1 MTPMRAIWQGLA
13 AALIALGLALP
24 VQAQTVSNTQ
34 AVGGGQAGGD
44 GQAADAQAAAA
55 GQTAADAQN
64 RPSIVAQK
72 APSGLVVSKGA
83 GNARSLD
90 YAAWESAAERAE
102 TALADAAVTETA
114 LGELRGQLVDW
125 RAAFLVSQNSNAT
138 RIATLREQIAALG
151 PVPAEGE
158 TEAEE
163 IAQRRVALSDQL
175 IKLQAPGIAAEEA
188 YRRAD
193 GLIGEIDRIRRER
206 QADQLLQLWP
216 APINPANWPAAL
228 VELRDTA
235 MAFYTESAFRW
246 RKGEASRQ
254 LFDNLPLIVVML
266 ASGIGLLWRGRLLV
280 ARLARAFPERQT
292 ARARRVVGLAV
303 SVGQVLAPVVGIMAL
318 AHAVRLTGLTGAL
331 GGVVL
336 DALPLAGF
344 ALLAAHWLGGLVFP
358 ADDKAE
364 TLFTLPPE
372 RRAEGRFLTTAL
384 GGVLALEAL
393 RAVILEQRGAGQAAI
408 SVLSF
413 PVLVAVAVLL
423 LRLGHLMG
431 RSMRA
436 EGAEDGGYAGRVLVL
451 IARGVMLV
459 GIIGPLLAAVGYI
472 AAAGALVYPA
482 AQSLGLVGVLF
493 VLQRLVADLYGLV
506 TKSDAADQDGLLPV
520 LIGFCMALASLP
532 LFALVW
538 GAQLADITELWQRF
552 LEGFQL
558 GQTRVS
564 PTDFLLFLVIFAVGY
579 TVTRLVQGALKG
591 TVLPRTSL
599 DQGGQNAVVAGLGYV
614 GIILSALLAINFAG
628 IDLSGLAIVAGAL
641 SVGIGFGL
649 QNIVSNFVSGIILLI
664 ERPVSEGDWIE
675 VGTVQGIVK
684 SISVRS
690 TRIQTFDR
698 SDVIVPN
705 TDLVAGRVTNWTR
718 FNLSGRLVVTLTVA
732 HGEDSRKVEK
742 VLREIAEAQPL
753 VLLNP
758 APVVALMGFNN
769 DGQLYEI
776 RMILRDVNF
785 SVNVRSEVNHQI
797 RERFLAEGLH
807 LRPAPATPV
816 PLEVIMHKAPEAV
829 AGGHEAEPA
838 DAPATGRTKRRRGAE
853 TTDALPEAEGGATL

>member
-1 MTPMRAIWQGLA
+1 MRAIWRGVA
-13 AALIALGLALP
+13 VALMALGLALP
-24 VQAQTVSNTQ
+24 VAAQT
-34 AVGGGQAGGD
+34 AP
-44 GQAADAQAAAA
+44 
-55 GQTAADAQN
+55 DAQN

-72 APSGLVVSKGA
+72 APSGLVVSKGS
-83 GNARSLD
+83 GSSRSLD
-90 YAAWESAAERAE
+90 YGAWEQAADRAD
-102 TALADAAVTETA
+102 TTLANAAVTETA

-163 IAQRRVALSDQL
+163 IAQRRVQLSDQL

-254 LFDNLPLIVVML
+254 LFDNLPLIVLML
-266 ASGIGLLWRGRLLV
+266 ASGFGLFWRGRALV
-280 ARLARAFPERQT
+280 ARLARAMPERQT
-292 ARARRVVGLAV
+292 ARARRVSGLAV

-318 AHAVRLTGLTGAL
+318 AHAVRLTGTTGAL
-331 GGVVL
+331 GGTVL
-336 DALPLAGF
+336 DALPFAGF
-344 ALLAAHWLGGLVFP
+344 TVFAAHWLGSVIFP
-358 ADDKAE
+358 ADDRAE
-364 TLFTLPPE
+364 TLFALPAE

-384 GGVLALEAL
+384 GIVLGIEAL
-393 RAVILEQRGAGQAAI
+393 RDVILTQRGADQAAVA
-408 SVLSF
+408 VLSF

-423 LRLGHLMG
+423 ARLGHLMG
-431 RSMRA
+431 RTPRA
-436 EGAEDGGYAGRVLVL
+436 EVGDDGAGYSGRVLGL
-451 IARGVMLV
+451 IARGAMLV
-459 GIIGPLLAAVGYI
+459 GIVGPLLAAVGYI
-472 AAAGALVYPA
+472 AAAGAMVYPA
-482 AQSLGLVGVLF
+482 AQSLGLVALLF

-506 TKSDAADQDGLLPV
+506 TKSDAADQEGLLPV
-520 LIGFCMALASLP
+520 LIGFGMALASLP
-532 LFALVW
+532 LFALIW

-552 LEGFQL
+552 MGGFQL

-564 PTDFLLFLVIFAVGY
+564 PTDFLLFLVVFVVGY
-579 TVTRLVQGALKG
+579 TLTRLVQGALKG

-614 GIILSALLAINFAG
+614 GIIVSALLAINFAG

-649 QNIVSNFVSGIILLI
+649 QNIVSNFVSGIILLV

-718 FNLSGRLVVTLTVA
+718 FNLSGRLVVAVTVA
-732 HGEDSRKVEK
+732 HGADSRKVERILK
-742 VLREIAEAQPL
+742 DIAEAQPL

-797 RERFLAEGLH
+797 RERFIAEGVD
-807 LRPAPATPV
+807 LRPPAPEPV
-816 PLEVIMHKAPEAV
+816 PLEVILHDA
-829 AGGHEAEPA
+829 
-838 DAPATGRTKRRRGAE
+838 APAEAGPAPAAPAAVRERRRRGAE
-853 TTDALPEAEGGATL
+853 STDALPEADGGATL

>member
-1 MTPMRAIWQGLA
+1 MRALRQGLA
-13 AALIALGLALP
+13 AALVALGLALP
-24 VQAQTVSNTQ
+24 AGAQ
-34 AVGGGQAGGD
+34 QAG
-44 GQAADAQAAAA
+44 AQSA
-55 GQTAADAQN
+55 GDAQN

-72 APSGLVVSKGA
+72 APSGLVVSKGS
-83 GNARSLD
+83 GSTRSLD
-90 YAAWESAAERAE
+90 YGAWEKAADRAE
-102 TALADAAVTETA
+102 TTLTDAGAPDAA

-138 RIATLREQIAALG
+138 RIATLRDQIAALG
-151 PVPAEGE
+151 PVPAAGE
-158 TEAEE
+158 TEADE

-216 APINPANWPAAL
+216 APVNPANWPAAL
-228 VELRDTA
+228 GEMRDTA
-235 MAFYTESAFRW
+235 LAFWTESAFRW
-246 RKGEASRQ
+246 RKGEARRE
-254 LFDNLPLIVVML
+254 LFDNLPLILVLL
-266 ASGIGLLWRGRLLV
+266 ASGVGLIWRGRPLV
-280 ARLARAFPERQT
+280 ARLARALPGRQT
-292 ARARRVVGLAV
+292 ARARRVVALAV
-303 SVGQVLAPVVGIMAL
+303 SLGQVIAPVVGVMAL
-318 AHAVRLTGLTGAL
+318 AHAVGLTGTTGAL
-331 GGVVL
+331 GGAVL
-336 DALPLAGF
+336 DALPYAAF
-344 ALLAAHWLGGLVFP
+344 TVFAAHWLGSVVFP
-358 ADDKAE
+358 AEEGHEA
-364 TLFTLPPE
+364 LFALPPE

-384 GGVLALEAL
+384 GVALGVEAL
-393 RAVILEQRGAGQAAI
+393 RSVILYQRGADQAATA
-408 SVLSF
+408 VLSF

-423 LRLGHLMG
+423 ARLGHLIG
-431 RSMRA
+431 RSTAA
-436 EGAEDGGYAGRVLVL
+436 EGEDGAGYATRVLGL
-451 IARGVMLV
+451 IARGAMLV
-459 GIIGPLLAAVGYI
+459 GIVGPLLAAVGYI
-472 AAAGALVYPA
+472 AAAAALVYPA
-482 AQSLGLVGVLF
+482 AGSLGLVALLF
-493 VLQRLVADLYGLV
+493 VMQRLVADLYGLV
-506 TKSDAADQDGLLPV
+506 TKSDAADQDGLVPV

-532 LFALVW
+532 LFALIW

-552 LEGFQL
+552 LEGFQI
-558 GQTRVS
+558 GGTRVS
-564 PTDFLLFLVIFAVGY
+564 PTDFLLFLVVFAAGY

-675 VGTVQGIVK
+675 VGTVQGVVK

-718 FNLSGRLVVTLTVA
+718 FNLTGRLTVPVTVA
-732 HGEDSRKVEK
+732 HGADSRKVER
-742 VLREIAEAQPL
+742 VLRGIAEAQPL
-753 VLLNP
+753 VLLKP
-758 APVVALMGFNN
+758 PPVVALMGFSN
-769 DGQLYEI
+769 DGQQYEI

-785 SVNVRSEVNHQI
+785 SVPVRSEVNHQI
-797 RERFLAEGLH
+797 RERFIAEGID
-807 LRPAPATPV
+807 LRPAPAAAV
-816 PLEVIMHKAPEAV
+816 PLEVILHDPP
-829 AGGHEAEPA
+829 PA
-838 DAPATGRTKRRRGAE
+838 AAPAPAAPVRDRRRKGPE
-853 TTDALPEAEGGATL
+853 STDALPEAEGGATL

>member
-1 MTPMRAIWQGLA
+1 MRPIRALWQGLA
-13 AALIALGLALP
+13 GAVVALTLALP
-24 VQAQTVSNTQ
+24 AGAQTTGTQ
-34 AVGGGQAGGD
+34 TTGT
-44 GQAADAQAAAA
+44 
-55 GQTAADAQN
+55 QTTADAQN

-83 GNARSLD
+83 GSTRSLD
-90 YAAWESAAERAE
+90 YTAWEKAADRAE
-102 TALADAAVTETA
+102 ATLADAAVPDTA

-163 IAQRRVALSDQL
+163 IAQRRVQLSDQL

-228 VELRDTA
+228 VTLRDTA

-246 RKGEASRQ
+246 RKGEASRE
-254 LFDNLPLIVVML
+254 LFDNLPLILVML
-266 ASGIGLLWRGRLLV
+266 ACAVGLLWRGRRLV
-280 ARLARAFPERQT
+280 ERLARAFPERHT
-292 ARARRVVGLAV
+292 ARARRVVALAV

-318 AHAVRLTGLTGAL
+318 AHALRLTGTTGAL

-336 DALPLAGF
+336 EVLPF
-344 ALLAAHWLGGLVFP
+344 AAFTVFAAHWLGAVVFP

-364 TLFTLPPE
+364 TLFVLPPE
-372 RRAEGRFLTTAL
+372 RRAEGRFLTAAL
-384 GGVLALEAL
+384 GAALGIEAL
-393 RAVILEQRGAGQAAI
+393 RAVILEQRGADQTASA
-408 SVLSF
+408 VLSF
-413 PVLVAVAVLL
+413 PVIVAVAVLL
-423 LRLGHLMG
+423 LRIGQLMG
-431 RSMRA
+431 RTARA
-436 EGAEDGGYAGRVLVL
+436 EGAEDGGYAGRVLGL

-482 AQSLGLVGVLF
+482 AQSLGLVALLF

-532 LFALVW
+532 LFALIW

-564 PTDFLLFLVIFAVGY
+564 PTDFLLFLIVFVAGY
-579 TVTRLVQGALKG
+579 TVTRLMQGALKG

-718 FNLSGRLVVTLTVA
+718 FNLSGRLVVPVTVA
-732 HGEDSRKVEK
+732 HGADSRKVER

-769 DGQLYEI
+769 DGQLFEI

-797 RERFLAEGLH
+797 RERFVAEAID
-807 LRPAPATPV
+807 LRPVAAPAEPLTVVLRDEAQVAETP
-816 PLEVIMHKAPEAV
+816 PRP
-829 AGGHEAEPA
+829 
-838 DAPATGRTKRRRGAE
+838 KRRRVE
-853 TTDALPEAEGGATL
+853 STDALPEADGGATL

>member
-1 MTPMRAIWQGLA
+1 MRPMRALWQGLA
-13 AALIALGLALP
+13 AALVALGLALP
-24 VQAQTVSNTQ
+24 AGAQTVSNAQ
-34 AVGGGQAGGD
+34 S
-44 GQAADAQAAAA
+44 AAEA
-55 GQTAADAQN
+55 QTASDAQN

-72 APSGLVVSKGA
+72 APSGLVVQKGA
-83 GNARSLD
+83 GSSRSLD
-90 YAAWESAAERAE
+90 YGAWETAAARAE
-102 TALADAAVTETA
+102 TTLADASVTEAA
-114 LGELRGQLVDW
+114 LGELRAQLVDW

-235 MAFYTESAFRW
+235 LAFYTESAFRW

-254 LFDNLPLIVVML
+254 LFDNLPLILVML
-266 ASGIGLLWRGRLLV
+266 ASGVGLMWRGRMLV
-280 ARLARAFPERQT
+280 ARLALAFAERQT
-292 ARARRVVGLAV
+292 ARARRVVALAV
-303 SVGQVLAPVVGIMAL
+303 SVGQVLGPVVGIMAL

-331 GGVVL
+331 GGAVL
-336 DALPLAGF
+336 DALPF
-344 ALLAAHWLGGLVFP
+344 ATFTLLAAHWLGAAIFP

-384 GGVLALEAL
+384 GAVLGLEAL
-393 RAVILEQRGAGQAAI
+393 RAVIIAQRGTEQAATA
-408 SVLSF
+408 VLTF

-431 RSMRA
+431 RSARA
-436 EGAEDGGYAGRVLVL
+436 DGSDDGGYAGRVLGL
-451 IARGVMLV
+451 IARGAMLV
-459 GIIGPLLAAVGYI
+459 GIVGPLLAAVGYI
-472 AAAGALVYPA
+472 AAAGALLYPA
-482 AQSLGLVGVLF
+482 AQSLGLVGLLF

-532 LFALVW
+532 LFALIW

-564 PTDFLLFLVIFAVGY
+564 PTDFLLFLVIFVCGY

-718 FNLSGRLVVTLTVA
+718 FSLSGRLVVPLTVA

-742 VLREIAEAQPL
+742 VLKEIAEAQPL

-807 LRPAPATPV
+807 LRPAPAAAV
-816 PLEVIMHKAPEAV
+816 PLEVIMREAPQDGARA
-829 AGGHEAEPA
+829 AGLA
-838 DAPATGRTKRRRGAE
+838 DAPASGPTKRRRGAE
-853 TTDALPEAEGGATL
+853 STDALPDMDGGATL